1 MIRIDK
7 PSGDTIASIRSAGA
21 VTVRRLKVLFAER
34 YGAIPT
40 IYRAPG
46 RVNLIGEHTDYN
58 DGFVMPAALDLYTY
72 VAVSRRADRKLR
84 VYSEN
89 LGEMCDL
96 DLDLIRSGRSGHWS
110 DYVRGVAG
118 VLESSG
124 YRLRGA
130 DLAIMSEVPLG
141 AGLSSSAALEVSTAL
156 ALLSNS
162 EISVDFTTIAKMCQK
177 AEHLYA
183 EMRCGIMDQFISCHG
198 RAGHALMLDCRS
210 LDFQFLPIPPHIRLM
225 VCNTMVR
232 HEHASSGYN
241 TRRHECEV
249 GFRTLSEALPG
260 IWALR
265 DVTFDDLE
273 NHSNHLGDVIYKRV
287 CHVVTEN
294 DRVKNAATALE
305 MDDIAEFG
313 RLMADSHRSLRD
325 DYEVSTLELDLMVE
339 LSNGQEGVYGARMTG
354 GGFGGCTINLVE
366 AAHAQEVQQSLEHG
380 YEARTGL
387 RPTILICETAD
398 GAGAAPEDSLEPN
411 EQTH

>member
-1 MIRIDK
+1 
-7 PSGDTIASIRSAGA
+7 
-21 VTVRRLKVLFAER
+21 VRRLKALFAER

-58 DGFVMPAALDLYTY
+58 DGFVMPAALNLYTY
-72 VAVSRRADRKLR
+72 VAVSPRADRKLR

-96 DLDLIRSGRSGHWS
+96 ELNSIPLGRVGHWS

-118 VLESSG
+118 VFESSG

-130 DLAIMSEVPLG
+130 DLAIISDVPLG
-141 AGLSSSAALEVSTAL
+141 AGLSSSAALEVSTAF

-162 EISVDFTTIAKMCQK
+162 QISVDLTTVAKMCQK

-210 LDFQFLPIPPHIRLM
+210 LDFELLPIPPHIRLM

-260 IWALR
+260 ICALR
-265 DVTFDDLE
+265 DVTLDDLE
-273 NHSNHLGDVIYKRV
+273 NHSHHLSDVIYKRV
-287 CHVVTEN
+287 RHVVTEN
-294 DRVKNAATALE
+294 DRVKKAATALE
-305 MDDIAEFG
+305 MGDIAEFG
-313 RLMADSHRSLRD
+313 RLMADSHRSLRND
-325 DYEVSTLELDLMVE
+325 FEVSTLELDLMVE

-366 AAHAQEVQQSLEHG
+366 AAHAQEVQQRLEQRYG
-380 YEARTGL
+380 ARTGL
-387 RPTILICETAD
+387 RPTILICETSD
-398 GAGAAPEDSLEPN
+398 GAGAVSEK
-411 EQTH
+411 

>member
-1 MIRIDK
+1 VRRIDS
-7 PSGDTIASIRSAGA
+7 PRDDTSAPTEPTGA
-21 VTVRRLKVLFAER
+21 ALARRLKALFAER

-58 DGFVMPAALDLYTY
+58 DGFVMPAAVDLYTY
-72 VAVSRRADRKLR
+72 VAVSPRADRKLR

-96 DLDLIRSGRSGHWS
+96 DLELIRPGRSGHWS

-118 VLESSG
+118 VLESTG

-130 DLAIMSEVPLG
+130 DLAIISDVPFG
-141 AGLSSSAALEVSTAL
+141 AGLSSSAALEVSTAF

-162 EISVDFTTIAKMCQK
+162 QISVDLTTVAKMCQK

-210 LDFQFLPIPPHIRLM
+210 LDFQLLPIPPQVRLM

-241 TRRHECEV
+241 TRRHECED
-249 GFRTLSEALPG
+249 GFRTLSEVLPG
-260 IWALR
+260 ICALR
-265 DVTFDDLE
+265 DVTLDDLE
-273 NHSNHLGDVIYKRV
+273 NHSNRLSDVIYKRMR
-287 CHVVTEN
+287 HVVTEN
-294 DRVKNAATALE
+294 DRVKKAATALE
-305 MDDIAEFG
+305 KGDMAEFG

-339 LSNGQEGVYGARMTG
+339 LANGQEGVYGARMTG
-354 GGFGGCTINLVE
+354 GGFGGCTINLVDS
-366 AAHAQEVQQSLEHG
+366 AHAQEVQQRLERG

-387 RPTILICETAD
+387 RPTILICETSD
-398 GAGAAPEDSLEPN
+398 GAGAVSEK
-411 EQTH
+411 

>member
-1 MIRIDK
+1 M
-7 PSGDTIASIRSAGA
+7 S
-21 VTVRRLKVLFAER
+21 RLKALFAER
-34 YGAIPT
+34 YGAIPS

-72 VAVSRRADRKLR
+72 VAVSPRPDRRLR
-84 VYSEN
+84 IYSEN
-89 LGEMCDL
+89 LGEACEL
-96 DLDLIRSGRSGHWS
+96 ELDLIRPGRSGHWS
-110 DYVRGVAG
+110 DYVRGIAG

-141 AGLSSSAALEVSTAL
+141 AGLSSSAALEVSTGF
-156 ALLSNS
+156 ALLSS
-162 EISVDFTTIAKMCQK
+162 SQISVDLTTVAKMCQQ

-210 LDFQFLPIPPHIRLM
+210 LDFQLLPIPPQVRLM

-241 TRRHECEV
+241 IRRHECEV
-249 GFRTLSEALPG
+249 GFRALSEVLPG
-260 IWALR
+260 IRALR
-265 DVTFDDLE
+265 DVTLDDLE
-273 NHSNHLGDVIYKRV
+273 NHSNRLSDVIYKRV
-287 CHVVTEN
+287 RHAVTEN
-294 DRVKNAATALE
+294 DRVKKAAIALE
-305 MDDIAEFG
+305 TGEIAEFG

-354 GGFGGCTINLVE
+354 GGFGGCTISLVE
-366 AAHAQEVQQSLEHG
+366 AAHAQEVQQRLEQG
-380 YEARTGL
+380 YEARTGR
-387 RPTILICETAD
+387 RPTILICETSD
-398 GAGAAPEDSLEPN
+398 GAGAVLEK
-411 EQTH
+411 

>member
-1 MIRIDK
+1 
-7 PSGDTIASIRSAGA
+7 
-21 VTVRRLKVLFAER
+21 VRRLKVLFAER

-58 DGFVMPAALDLYTY
+58 DGFVIPAALDLYTY
-72 VAVSRRADRKLR
+72 VAVSPRSDRKLR

-96 DLDLIRSGRSGHWS
+96 DLDMIQLGRCGHWS
-110 DYVRGVAG
+110 DYVRGIAG
-118 VLESSG
+118 VLESAG

-130 DLAIMSEVPLG
+130 ELAIISEVPLG

-156 ALLSNS
+156 ALVNS
-162 EISVDFTTIAKMCQK
+162 SGISVDLTTVAKMCQK

-183 EMRCGIMDQFISCHG
+183 ETRCGIMDQFISCHG

-210 LDFQFLPIPPHIRLM
+210 LDFQLLPIPPQVRMM

-241 TRRHECEV
+241 TRRNECEV
-249 GFRTLSEALPG
+249 GFRALSEALPG
-260 IWALR
+260 ICALR
-265 DVTFDDLE
+265 DVTVDDLE
-273 NHSNHLGDVIYKRV
+273 NHFDRLSDVIYKRV
-287 CHVVTEN
+287 RHVVTEN
-294 DRVKNAATALE
+294 YRVKRAAIALE
-305 MDDIAEFG
+305 TGDIAEFG

-339 LSNGQEGVYGARMTG
+339 LSNGQDGVYGARMTG

-366 AAHAQEVQQSLEHG
+366 AAHAQDVQQRLEQG

-387 RPTILICETAD
+387 RPTILICETSD
-398 GAGAAPEDSLEPN
+398 GAGAVSEK
-411 EQTH
+411 

>member
-1 MIRIDK
+1 VRRTDK
-7 PSGDTIASIRSAGA
+7 PPDDTVAPTRSVGDGI
-21 VTVRRLKVLFAER
+21 VRRLKALFAKR
-34 YGAIPT
+34 YGAIPS

-72 VAVSRRADRKLR
+72 VAVSPRVDRKLR

-96 DLDLIRSGRSGHWS
+96 ELESIRPGRSGDWS

-124 YRLRGA
+124 YQLCGA
-130 DLAIMSEVPLG
+130 DLLIMSELPFG

-156 ALLSNS
+156 ALLNNS
-162 EISVDFTTIAKMCQK
+162 QISVDLTTVAKMCQK

-210 LDFQFLPIPPHIRLM
+210 LDFQLLPISPQVRLM

-241 TRRHECEV
+241 TRRQECED

-260 IWALR
+260 ICALR
-265 DVTFDDLE
+265 DVTLYDLE
-273 NHSNHLGDVIYKRV
+273 NHSNHLSDVIYKRV
-287 CHVVTEN
+287 RHVVTED
-294 DRVKNAATALE
+294 DRVKKAAIALE
-305 MDDIAEFG
+305 MGDIAEFG

-339 LSNGQEGVYGARMTG
+339 MSNGQEGVYGARMTG
-354 GGFGGCTINLVE
+354 GGFGGCTINLIE
-366 AAHAQEVQQSLEHG
+366 AAHAEEVQQRLEQG

-387 RPTILICETAD
+387 RPTILICETSD
-398 GAGAAPEDSLEPN
+398 GAGAVSEK
-411 EQTH
+411 

>member
-1 MIRIDK
+1 MRRIDR
-7 PSGDTIASIRSAGA
+7 PADDTVTPTRPTGGA
-21 VTVRRLKVLFAER
+21 LVRRLKALFAER

-58 DGFVMPAALDLYTY
+58 DGFVMPAALNLYTY
-72 VAVSRRADRKLR
+72 AAVSPRADRKLR

-96 DLDLIRSGRSGHWS
+96 ELNSIPPGRVGHWS

-118 VLESSG
+118 VFESTG

-130 DLAIMSEVPLG
+130 DLAIISDVPLG

-156 ALLSNS
+156 ALLNNS
-162 EISVDFTTIAKMCQK
+162 QISVDLTTVAKMCQK

-210 LDFQFLPIPPHIRLM
+210 LDFQLLPIPPQVRLM

-260 IWALR
+260 ICALR
-265 DVTFDDLE
+265 DVTLDDLE
-273 NHSNHLGDVIYKRV
+273 NHSNHLSDVIYKRV
-287 CHVVTEN
+287 RHVVTEN
-294 DRVKNAATALE
+294 DRVKKAATALE
-305 MDDIAEFG
+305 MGDLAEFG
-313 RLMADSHRSLRD
+313 RLMADSHRSLRN
-325 DYEVSTLELDLMVE
+325 DYEVSTSELDLMVE
-339 LSNGQEGVYGARMTG
+339 LANGQEGVYGARMTG
-354 GGFGGCTINLVE
+354 GGFGGCTISLVD
-366 AAHAQEVQQSLEHG
+366 AAHAPEVQQRLEQG
-380 YEARTGL
+380 YEARTGR
-387 RPTILICETAD
+387 RPTILICEASD
-398 GAGAAPEDSLEPN
+398 GAGAVLEK
-411 EQTH
+411 

>member
-1 MIRIDK
+1 
-7 PSGDTIASIRSAGA
+7 
-21 VTVRRLKVLFAER
+21 VRRLKALFAER

-58 DGFVMPAALDLYTY
+58 DGFVMPAALNLYTY
-72 VAVSRRADRKLR
+72 VAVSPRADRKLR

-96 DLDLIRSGRSGHWS
+96 ELNSIPLGRVGHWS

-118 VLESSG
+118 VFESSG

-130 DLAIMSEVPLG
+130 DLAIISDVPLG
-141 AGLSSSAALEVSTAL
+141 AGLSSSAALEVSTAF

-162 EISVDFTTIAKMCQK
+162 QISVDLTTVAKMCQK

-210 LDFQFLPIPPHIRLM
+210 LDFELLPIPPHIRLM

-260 IWALR
+260 ICALR
-265 DVTFDDLE
+265 DVNLDDLE
-273 NHSNHLGDVIYKRV
+273 NHSHHLSDVIYKRV
-287 CHVVTEN
+287 RHVVTEN
-294 DRVKNAATALE
+294 DRVKKAATALE
-305 MDDIAEFG
+305 MGDIAEFG
-313 RLMADSHRSLRD
+313 RLMADSHRSLRND
-325 DYEVSTLELDLMVE
+325 FEVSTLELDLMVE
-339 LSNGQEGVYGARMTG
+339 LSNGQKGVYGARMTG

-366 AAHAQEVQQSLEHG
+366 AAHAQEVQQRLEQR

-387 RPTILICETAD
+387 RPTILICETSD
-398 GAGAAPEDSLEPN
+398 GAGAVSEK
-411 EQTH
+411 

>member
-1 MIRIDK
+1 VRRIDR
-7 PSGDTIASIRSAGA
+7 PTGDPDTPFRS
-21 VTVRRLKVLFAER
+21 TVRRLKALFAER

-40 IYRAPG
+40 VYRAPG

-72 VAVSRRADRKLR
+72 VAVSPRPDRKLR

-96 DLDLIRSGRSGHWS
+96 DLDLIRPGRSGHWS

-124 YRLRGA
+124 YGLRGA
-130 DLAIMSEVPLG
+130 DLAIMSDVPLG

-156 ALLSNS
+156 ALLSS
-162 EISVDFTTIAKMCQK
+162 SQISADLTTIAKTCQK

-198 RAGHALMLDCRS
+198 RAGHAVMLDCRS
-210 LDFQFLPIPPHIRLM
+210 LDFKLLPIPPHVRLM
-225 VCNTMVR
+225 VCNTMVS

-241 TRRHECEV
+241 TRRKECED
-249 GFRTLSEALPG
+249 GFRVLAEVLPG
-260 IWALR
+260 IRALR
-265 DVTFDDLE
+265 DVNVDDLE
-273 NHSNHLGDVIYKRV
+273 NHSNFLSDVIYKRV
-287 CHVVTEN
+287 RHVVTEN
-294 DRVKNAATALE
+294 DRVKRAAIALE
-305 MDDIAEFG
+305 TVDIAEFG

-325 DYEVSTLELDLMVE
+325 DYEVSTPELDLMVE
-339 LSNGQEGVYGARMTG
+339 LARGEGGVRGARITG

-366 AAHAQEVQQSLEHG
+366 AAHAPEIQRKIEQD

-387 RPTILICETAD
+387 RPTILICEASD
-398 GAGAAPEDSLEPN
+398 GAGAMPEDSMESN
-411 EQTH
+411 GQTQ

>member
-1 MIRIDK
+1 M
-7 PSGDTIASIRSAGA
+7 S
-21 VTVRRLKVLFAER
+21 RLKALFAER
-34 YGAIPT
+34 YGAIPS

-72 VAVSRRADRKLR
+72 VAVSPRPDRRLR
-84 VYSEN
+84 IYSEN
-89 LGEMCDL
+89 LGEACEL
-96 DLDLIRSGRSGHWS
+96 ELDLIRPGRSGHWS
-110 DYVRGVAG
+110 DYVRGIAG

-141 AGLSSSAALEVSTAL
+141 AGLSSSAALEVSTGF
-156 ALLSNS
+156 ALLSS
-162 EISVDFTTIAKMCQK
+162 SQISVDLTTVAKMCQQ

-210 LDFQFLPIPPHIRLM
+210 LDFQLLPIPPQVRLM

-241 TRRHECEV
+241 IRRHECEV
-249 GFRTLSEALPG
+249 GFRALSEVLPG
-260 IWALR
+260 IRALR
-265 DVTFDDLE
+265 DVTLDDLE
-273 NHSNHLGDVIYKRV
+273 NHSNRLSDVIYKRV
-287 CHVVTEN
+287 RHAVTEN
-294 DRVKNAATALE
+294 DRVKKAAIALE
-305 MDDIAEFG
+305 TGEIAEFG

-354 GGFGGCTINLVE
+354 GGFGGCTISLVE
-366 AAHAQEVQQSLEHG
+366 AAHAQEVQQRLEQG
-380 YEARTGL
+380 YEARKGR
-387 RPTILICETAD
+387 RPTILICETSD
-398 GAGAAPEDSLEPN
+398 GAGAVLEK
-411 EQTH
+411 

>member
-1 MIRIDK
+1 
-7 PSGDTIASIRSAGA
+7 
-21 VTVRRLKVLFAER
+21 VRTLKALCAER

-72 VAVSRRADRKLR
+72 VAVSPRPDQKLR

-89 LGEMCDL
+89 LAEMCDL
-96 DLDLIRSGRSGHWS
+96 NLDLIRPGSSGHWS

-118 VLESSG
+118 VLESTG

-130 DLAIMSEVPLG
+130 DLAILSEVPLG

-162 EISVDFTTIAKMCQK
+162 QISVDLTTVAKMCQK

-198 RAGHALMLDCRS
+198 RAGHALLLDCRS
-210 LDFQFLPIPPHIRLM
+210 LDFQLLQIPRQVRLM
-225 VCNTMVR
+225 LCNTMVR

-241 TRRHECEV
+241 TRRHECED
-249 GFRTLSEALPG
+249 GFRALVQVLPE
-260 IWALR
+260 IRALR
-265 DVTFDDLE
+265 DVTLDELE
-273 NHSNHLGDVIYKRV
+273 NHSDHLSDVIYKRV
-287 CHVVTEN
+287 RHVVTEN
-294 DRVKNAATALE
+294 DRVKRAATALE
-305 MDDIAEFG
+305 TGDIAEFG

-325 DYEVSTLELDLMVE
+325 DYEVSASELDLMVE
-339 LSNGQEGVYGARMTG
+339 LANGQEGVYGARLTG
-354 GGFGGCTINLVE
+354 GGFGGCTINLVD
-366 AAHAQEVQQSLEHG
+366 ATHAQEVQRRLELD

-387 RPTILICETAD
+387 RPRILICEASD
-398 GAGAAPEDSLEPN
+398 GAGAVPENSMESNEPTTN
-411 EQTH
+411 